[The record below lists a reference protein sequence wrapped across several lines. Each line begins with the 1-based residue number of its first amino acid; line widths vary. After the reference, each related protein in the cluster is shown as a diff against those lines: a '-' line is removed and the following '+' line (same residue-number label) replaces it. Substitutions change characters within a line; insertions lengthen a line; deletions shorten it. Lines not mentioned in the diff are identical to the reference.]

1 LSVCSSVRLS
11 IDLFV
16 LQMMS
21 PGLAAVAAQ
30 RLAAGG
36 KASSTG
42 MGLAPAAAADVFVCD
57 ALQLCYRHGSCDA
70 VLCIAVLHHISSRQ
84 RRLALL
90 QQLADVLRCGG
101 RGIVTVWA
109 TEQEDPTKTIQRWH
123 RIQPA
128 TSQGCQQQEEHDSQ
142 QRGLAHAA
150 AAGQQQASKGVD
162 GQADTQQQQQAGGV
176 VEGPDYF
183 VPWHLPFHKA
193 GGLAAAAQKQ
203 AAGAVSNA
211 DGSSSTGSG
220 GSKAGASQG
229 PSKVAVDTAKGA
241 VVFQRFYHLF
251 EQGELEGLIAEVPG
265 LRGEQVFYD
274 RSNWCV
280 EFAKQA

>member
-1 LSVCSSVRLS
+1 M
-11 IDLFV
+11 

-21 PGLAAVAAQ
+21 PGLTAVAAQ

-42 MGLAPAAAADVFVCD
+42 MGLASAAAADVFVCD
-57 ALQLCYRHGSCDA
+57 ALQLCYRDCSCDA

-90 QQLADVLRCGG
+90 QQLAAVLRCGG

-109 TEQEDPTKTIQRWH
+109 TEQEDPAKTIQRWH

-128 TSQGCQQQEEHDSQ
+128 AQQESQQQEEQHLQ
-142 QRGLAHAA
+142 QQEPVGTA
-150 AAGQQQASKGVD
+150 AAGQQQTSEGVD
-162 GQADTQQQQQAGGV
+162 GQADKQQQQQAGGV

-203 AAGAVSNA
+203 AAAAAGNGDA
-211 DGSSSTGSG
+211 SSSTGSSG
-220 GSKAGASQG
+220 GKAGASKG

-251 EQGELEGLIAEVPG
+251 EKGELETLIAEVPG
-265 LRGEQVFYD
+265 LRVEQVFYD